1 MNNLE
6 RKIVIFHHKLSNE
19 IFWKKILLKKRI
31 REIKDNI
38 CSEIAYRFN
47 LIYKPETGK
56 FEKKRSINK
65 NE

>member
-6 RKIVIFHHKLSNE
+6 RKIVIFQHRISNE

-38 CSEIAYRFN
+38 CSDIAYKFN
-47 LIYKPETGK
+47 LIYNSKTGK
-56 FEKKRSINK
+56 FEKKRRINK